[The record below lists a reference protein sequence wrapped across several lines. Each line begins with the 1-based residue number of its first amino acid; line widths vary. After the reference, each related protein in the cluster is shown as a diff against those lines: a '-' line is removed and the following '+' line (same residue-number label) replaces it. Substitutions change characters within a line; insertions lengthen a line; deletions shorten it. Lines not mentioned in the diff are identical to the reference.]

1 MAPITEQPR
10 VTLRHGAW
18 IVPSMTEQAAERPPA
33 PARHGPPVA
42 SLLTGQAVER
52 PPVFPRHGL
61 VLAPSA
67 AGQAVERP
75 RATARYGLPV
85 LPPAPGRAAGPPPA
99 VTRRDSPVMSSVVR
113 RAEVPATRD
122 TVTPTPPLTDHRSA
136 TTGRDPVPG
145 LPAVAGRAGTPV
157 ARRGTTPGVPR
168 LRPRLDK
175 ATRRRLRRRVHV
187 AGVAIDPM
195 TESEVVDHVIAALKR
210 GEGGHLVTPNVDISR
225 TVARDPRARRFVE
238 RADLAVADGMP
249 LVWAARLLGTP
260 IPGRVTGA
268 DLIWS
273 LSEAAAFYR
282 HPVYLLGGPR
292 GTAAQAAREL
302 VNRHPTLMI
311 AGVDAPPYGFEDD
324 PESYARV
331 RDAVI
336 AAAPRLV
343 FVGLGFPR
351 QERLIASLRR
361 DLPGTWFVGC
371 GSAISFAAGTVRR
384 APAWMR
390 RGGLEWIFRL
400 TREPGRLAR
409 RYLVDDLPY
418 ALRLLT
424 VSLVRGLF
432 S

>member
-1 MAPITEQPR
+1 MTVRYGPQVAP
-10 VTLRHGAW
+10 
-18 IVPSMTEQAAERPPA
+18 PSA
-33 PARHGPPVA
+33 
-42 SLLTGQAVER
+42 GQAVER
-52 PPVFPRHGL
+52 LPVLARHGSQVAPPLPGRGVERPSMIARHDLL
-61 VLAPSA
+61 VAPSEVGRA
-67 AGQAVERP
+67 ADRP
-75 RATARYGLPV
+75 RATARYDLPV
-85 LPPAPGRAAGPPPA
+85 VPTVMGQVIGHPSAPSRYDPQIAPSVTGKA
-99 VTRRDSPVMSSVVR
+99 VHAVMSI
-113 RAEVPATRD
+113 
-122 TVTPTPPLTDHRSA
+122 PPVTDHRSA
-136 TTGRDPVPG
+136 TTGYGPVPG
-145 LPAVAGRAGTPV
+145 LPAVAGRAGTPA
-157 ARRGTTPGVPR
+157 ARRGAAQVAPR
-168 LRPRLDK
+168 RRPRPDK
-175 ATRRRLRRRVHV
+175 ATRRRLRRRVRV

-195 TESEVVDHVIAALKR
+195 TEGEVVDHVVAALKR
-210 GEGGHLVTPNVDISR
+210 GEGGHLVTPNIDISR
-225 TVARDPRARRFVE
+225 IVARDERARGFVE
-238 RADLAVADGMP
+238 GADLAVADGMP

-260 IPGRVTGA
+260 LPGRVAGA

-282 HPVYLLGGPR
+282 HPVYLLGGPA
-292 GTAAQAAREL
+292 GAAVQAACEL
-302 VNRHPTLMI
+302 VGRHPKLVI

-343 FVGLGFPR
+343 FVGLGFPK

-371 GSAISFAAGTVRR
+371 GSAIAFAAGTVRR

-390 RGGLEWIFRL
+390 RGGLEWLFRL

-418 ALRLLT
+418 ALRLLV
-424 VSLVRGLF
+424 VSLLRGLF

>member
-1 MAPITEQPR
+1 MAPITEHPR
-10 VTLRHGAW
+10 VNLRPGAQ
-18 IVPSMTEQAAERPPA
+18 IVPFALGR
-33 PARHGPPVA
+33 V
-42 SLLTGQAVER
+42 VER
-52 PPVFPRHGL
+52 PPMVKRHDSPAMPFALGRAVAPAARDAVTPIPPRADHR
-61 VLAPSA
+61 PA
-67 AGQAVERP
+67 AGHD
-75 RATARYGLPV
+75 
-85 LPPAPGRAAGPPPA
+85 PA
-99 VTRRDSPVMSSVVR
+99 
-113 RAEVPATRD
+113 
-122 TVTPTPPLTDHRSA
+122 
-136 TTGRDPVPG
+136 PG
-145 LPAVAGRAGTPV
+145 LPAVAGQAGTPV
-157 ARRGTTPGVPR
+157 AGRGEPPTAPRR
-168 LRPRLDK
+168 RPRPDK
-175 ATRRRLRRRVHV
+175 ATRRRLRRRVRV

-195 TESEVVDHVIAALKR
+195 TESEVVDHVVAALKR

-260 IPGRVTGA
+260 LPGRVTGA

-302 VNRHPTLMI
+302 VDRHPKLVI
-311 AGVDAPPYGFEDD
+311 AGVGTPPYGFEDD

-371 GSAISFAAGTVRR
+371 GSAIAFAAGTVRR